1 MIYGFVLKGGR
12 LQFNFFKADEDKY
25 KNLVDFKYHDEFIDR
40 EHEHRLVE
48 RIRGLPFREFDFH
61 GYKGKRRV
69 VSFGWQY
76 EYSGAG
82 ALRKVN
88 AIPPFL
94 LGLQESVA
102 SFAGLEASEFQQV
115 LVTEYGPGAG
125 IGWHRDKPV
134 FGRVAGVSLLAPCVL
149 RFRKRITKGG
159 KWERVNVFAE
169 PRSVYLLSGAARSE
183 WQHSILRVD
192 SLRYS
197 ITFREVL
204 INQNESAVTK

>member
-1 MIYGFVLKGGR
+1 M
-12 LQFNFFKADEDKY
+12 QFNFFKADEDKY
-25 KNLVDFKYHDEFIDR
+25 KTLGGFKYHDEFIDR
-40 EHEHRLVE
+40 GHEHRLVE
-48 RIRGLPFREFDFH
+48 RIRELPFREFDFH

-82 ALRKVN
+82 ALRKAD

-94 LGLQESVA
+94 HDLQELAA
-102 SFAGLEASEFQQV
+102 SFAGLETNELQHV
-115 LVTEYGPGAG
+115 LVTEYGPGTG

-169 PRSVYLLSGAARSE
+169 PRSAYLLSGAARSE

-204 INQNESAVTK
+204 TNQIID

>member
-1 MIYGFVLKGGR
+1 M
-12 LQFNFFKADEDKY
+12 QFNFFKADEDKY
-25 KNLVDFKYHDEFIDR
+25 KNLAGFKYLDEFIDR
-40 EHEHRLVE
+40 EYEDRLVE
-48 RIRGLPFREFDFH
+48 HIRELPFREFDFH
-61 GYKGKRRV
+61 GYKGKRRI

-82 ALRKVN
+82 ALLKAD
-88 AIPPFL
+88 AIPSFL
-94 LGLQESVA
+94 RGLQELAA
-102 SFAGLEASEFQQV
+102 SFAGLNDFQQA

-134 FGRVAGVSLLAPCVL
+134 FGRVAGISLLAPCVL
-149 RFRKRITKGG
+149 RFRKQITKGG

-169 PRSVYLLSGAARSE
+169 PRSAYVLSGAARSE

-204 INQNESAVTK
+204 TNRTTRIEELEPNK

>member
-1 MIYGFVLKGGR
+1 M
-12 LQFNFFKADEDKY
+12 QFNFFKADEDKY
-25 KNLVDFKYHDEFIDR
+25 KNLVGFKYLDEFIDR
-40 EHEHRLVE
+40 EHEHSLVE
-48 RIRGLPFREFDFH
+48 RVRELPFREFDFH

-82 ALRKVN
+82 ALRKAD

-94 LGLQESVA
+94 HDLQELAA
-102 SFAGLEASEFQQV
+102 SFAGLETNELQHV
-115 LVTEYGPGAG
+115 LVTEYGPGTG
-125 IGWHRDKPV
+125 IGWHRDKAV
-134 FGRVAGVSLLAPCVL
+134 FGRVVGVSLLAPCVL

-169 PRSVYLLSGAARSE
+169 PRSAYLLSGAARSE

-204 INQNESAVTK
+204 TNQIID

>member
-1 MIYGFVLKGGR
+1 M
-12 LQFNFFKADEDKY
+12 QFNFFKADEDKY
-25 KNLVDFKYHDEFIDR
+25 KNLVGFKYLDEFIDR
-40 EHEHRLVE
+40 EHEHSLVE
-48 RIRGLPFREFDFH
+48 RVRELPFREFDFH

-82 ALRKVN
+82 ALRKAD

-94 LGLQESVA
+94 HDLQELAA
-102 SFAGLEASEFQQV
+102 SFAGLETNELQHV
-115 LVTEYGPGAG
+115 LVTEYGPGTG

-169 PRSVYLLSGAARSE
+169 PRSAYLLSGAARSE

-204 INQNESAVTK
+204 TNQIID